1 MNIILVTI
9 TSIISIVTVS
19 SLINKITKRE
29 SINNEIEYHFY
40 LFIYSVGITL
50 TLTFVFV
57 LIKISQRSEI
67 DGIISSILQST
78 IYLPFVLYGGNL
90 FSEYAINFISKRSSK
105 KIIGKNEK
113 LYLSTVLIICFAIIL
128 GIMEFERH
136 YYLTMLT
143 LVLGRIF
150 WFDTEKEEILSFFS
164 NIYNEIKSYKLVSA
178 FVISVCFIATAII
191 VRFSKD
197 SITIRSIG
205 IGLYISLY
213 ISGIIGIIIGKKSS
227 RLLNKENK

>member
-1 MNIILVTI
+1 
-9 TSIISIVTVS
+9 
-19 SLINKITKRE
+19 
-29 SINNEIEYHFY
+29 
-40 LFIYSVGITL
+40 
-50 TLTFVFV
+50 
-57 LIKISQRSEI
+57 
-67 DGIISSILQST
+67 
-78 IYLPFVLYGGNL
+78 
-90 FSEYAINFISKRSSK
+90 
-105 KIIGKNEK
+105 
-113 LYLSTVLIICFAIIL
+113 
-128 GIMEFERH
+128 MEFERH